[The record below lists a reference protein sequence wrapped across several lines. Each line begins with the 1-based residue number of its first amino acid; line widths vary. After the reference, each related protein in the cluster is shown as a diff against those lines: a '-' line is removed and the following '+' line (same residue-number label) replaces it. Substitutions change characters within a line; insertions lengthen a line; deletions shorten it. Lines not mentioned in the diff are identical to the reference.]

1 MNRFR
6 LVKDRERNNRSKG
19 YCFVEYVSLES
30 AIAAVQKFNGQFKI
44 GTRTLRADFTNEFSQ
59 GEGGGPG
66 GPGGPGTGG
75 RQQQPF
81 GKKKWNNNINNN
93 NGNNAGFGGFNQQ
106 LNYSG
111 QPYPN
116 NNAFNNN
123 MNNNNRPQKQQQPQQ
138 QQQKF
143 YQQQSQ
149 NYTPLPP
156 GPAAMTQLPTGPA
169 ALAPSNDNMSQSY
182 GPGGSY
188 GSGLASS
195 TPAAADAMGPQLQAN
210 DPISSKLAQVPAPN
224 LLQFLGSAPTLLAQ
238 NPAQLAD
245 ALRASPALT
254 YAALQAMLRMGLVDN
269 TVVAHVVNAASAAAA
284 AGVPYNYL
292 DELKN
297 NPPGAA
303 QQQQVPQPPQPP
315 QVPPQQKQY
324 QQQQQHQQQQQIHQQ
339 QQPQQQQQQQQQQ
352 QNLPPPPPPPPP
364 TGPGGPGGA
373 DQQAALLAQVLQL
386 PDDQLA
392 MLPADQQAMIRQLR
406 ASYQG

>member
-1 MNRFR
+1 

-30 AIAAVQKFNGQFKI
+30 AIAAVQKFNGQFKV

-66 GPGGPGTGG
+66 GPGGGG
-75 RQQQPF
+75 RQQQAF
-81 GKKKWNNNINNN
+81 GKKKWNTNINNN

-111 QPYPN
+111 QSYPN

-123 MNNNNRPQKQQQPQQ
+123 MINNSRPQKQQQPQQ
-138 QQQKF
+138 QQQQKF

-149 NYTPLPP
+149 SYTPPP
-156 GPAAMTQLPTGPA
+156 TGPVATTQPPSGPA
-169 ALAPSNDNMSQSY
+169 ALAPSNDGMSQSY
-182 GPGGSY
+182 GSSGSY
-188 GSGLASS
+188 GGGSASLG
-195 TPAAADAMGPQLQAN
+195 PVAADAMGPQLTAT
-210 DPISSKLAQVPAPN
+210 DSISAKLAQVPAPN

-297 NPPGAA
+297 NPPGAS
-303 QQQQVPQPPQPP
+303 QQQQVPQLPLSPKAPQA
-315 QVPPQQKQY
+315 PQQQEQY
-324 QQQQQHQQQQQIHQQ
+324 QHQQLHHQQQQQ
-339 QQPQQQQQQQQQQ
+339 
-352 QNLPPPPPPPPP
+352 NFPPPPPPP
-364 TGPGGPGGA
+364 TGPGGT
-373 DQQAALLAQVLQL
+373 DQQQQAALLAQVLQL